1 MVYYAVQNG
10 KTPGIFTDWIEC
22 KNSVCGFKGAIY
34 KKFTSLIDANNF
46 VNNTNTD
53 NTNTD
58 NTNTDNTNT
67 DNTSTDNINTD
78 NKIKINNN
86 TIYNNIKS
94 SEYSDTINYNVSGWT
109 NINNTIYIFT
119 DGSSRINYKS
129 KAMDTHK
136 SNHESNHE
144 SKYNNSGIG
153 VYLGFD
159 CMNIKEQYYN
169 KTNNQ
174 CELIAIDYAYK
185 LIVRYYKELIE
196 NVSLQH
202 NNNNK
207 TNSKNIKNII
217 IVSDS
222 EYSIN
227 ACTKWM
233 KNWKYNNW
241 LTRNGENVKN
251 KDILENIDASMT
263 RIKNNNSN
271 NSNNSNNNICLQVKI
286 IHIRSHQ
293 QPDINDKFKFSIWQ
307 GNYIADALAQN
318 KL

>member
-46 VNNTNTD
+46 VNNTH
-53 NTNTD
+53 TN

-109 NINNTIYIFT
+109 NIDNTIYIFT
-119 DGSSRINYKS
+119 DGSSRINYKT
-129 KAMDTHK
+129 KAMDTHE

-153 VYLGFD
+153 VYLGFE

-227 ACTKWM
+227 SCTKWI
-233 KNWKYNNW
+233 KNWKHNNW
-241 LTRNGENVKN
+241 ITREGESVKN
-251 KDILENIDASMT
+251 KDILESIDASMT
-263 RIKNNNSN
+263 RIKTISHNNMY
-271 NSNNSNNNICLQVKI
+271 LQVKI
-286 IHIRSHQ
+286 IHIKSHQ
-293 QPDINDKFKFSIWQ
+293 QPDIKDNFKFNIWQ